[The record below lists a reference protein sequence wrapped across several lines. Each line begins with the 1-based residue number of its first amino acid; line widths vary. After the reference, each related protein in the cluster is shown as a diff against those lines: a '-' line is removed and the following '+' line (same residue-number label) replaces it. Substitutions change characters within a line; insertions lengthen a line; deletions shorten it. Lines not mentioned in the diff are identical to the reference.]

1 MTADYSK
8 ELTRD
13 LNIPKQFKKRDFK
26 RLAAGKS
33 SYNVKMVGRFGN
45 SNATAE
51 KMVIFNDINTLMR
64 FRRLTDLERLAAGCK
79 ELDRGMNWSDALM
92 GFFGTAAAVA
102 GILLLPGLGLALS
115 GVCFGAALGKGIL
128 GSASIERDCADVPFY
143 ELEVRL
149 NKTLGE
155 TNRKLDQQAE
165 ILKDISDNV
174 KKTLTEVENM
184 RVAMDRGFGNILNSL
199 EGQDVNEL
207 VSTINK
213 AYKSF
218 TFSESNRGNAPKDQ
232 YVNFIEQEIGD
243 NLLFNYVKLGG
254 KLYEALFSII
264 DKKYAVPKDI
274 NHQNAYNALTALSF
288 GTVTYSNIV
297 LSLLDQ
303 YTYVAEYYYQE
314 RDLIKFNKYLDRLI
328 FYFTTFKHIFT
339 TSNNGIVNDV
349 IKIMEEVQEKHDIK
363 NAKKELYNALVS
375 KTNNL
380 KSIKQNFHIMSLH
393 ILEETPTNEIDIIFN
408 TGGKVSKTNF
418 LDWERGVEVSYA
430 LQYEEDGKYSKIS
443 KWVTQEVLDI
453 ANPQISIRNSNR
465 KNRIIFRKFDNNPPE
480 VVRVISGSQLQF
492 RDLDR
497 DLYDLASKN
506 SYNDNSIMQNM
517 NKLLSLGASVSAVFE
532 SKRSVIHAAAAAGRV
547 NMLKRILEVDRKVL
561 NQKDSVGYTPLHIA
575 VENKRDDFVRELVKQ
590 GADVNAKTNE
600 HGVTP
605 LHLAVRFQ
613 SEKSVEYLLASDKI
627 KPNEVEKSGK
637 TALHIAVSDNSLS
650 NKIVEQFINSDKV
663 NVNAKDTLGLT
674 ALHIAVLL
682 NSIDNS
688 FSLMR
693 SKNCDIY
700 AKDKNDMAPIH
711 YAAMKGYN
719 GMFSGFIAFGID
731 NLNSPGS
738 DKKWTPLHFAA
749 YFEHDDLVD
758 GLMLWVGTKGK
769 ISADEPDVDLQTPLH
784 LAAQAG
790 LKQGIISLMLYGN
803 AKAYKKTAEGYTP
816 LAIAILNKQ
825 TEAVKQIASL
835 EGSYFQ
841 KLPNDTYT
849 RDIDTRSCELAKEKN
864 FMFDYLVEQGRCK
877 RNKFKKRSL
886 NVEPKTGEFREYSRH
901 FPQKHHTENGAKL
914 LADPDK
920 LNEDMKVKE
929 FKTRA
934 NVDVSGAL
942 LLLDLLIRKFTN
954 EKYAS
959 NWNFVNS
966 PYDATVQALEI
977 TEKLNNLLNEK
988 DLENLDS
995 FDAFSKIHK
1004 AIYTGNE
1011 SKLMDTLCSYINEFA
1026 SLKPEEVRGILNAVL
1041 PNEPHLTFSKNMID
1055 RKLVSLVEHSCFE
1068 KTFRI

>member
-1 MTADYSK
+1 MSFHYSK

-13 LNIPKQFKKRDFK
+13 LNIPKQFKKQNIK
-26 RLAAGKS
+26 RLASGKS
-33 SYNVKMVGRFGN
+33 SHNVKMAERFRR
-45 SNATAE
+45 SNTTVENMA
-51 KMVIFNDINTLMR
+51 IINDINMLMR
-64 FRRLTDLERLAAGCK
+64 FRRLTDLERLAAECK
-79 ELDRGMNWSDALM
+79 DLDRGMNWSDALM

-115 GVCFGAALGKGIL
+115 GFCFGAAVGKGML

-155 TNRKLDQQAE
+155 INRKLDKQTE

-174 KKTLTEVENM
+174 KKTLTEIENM
-184 RVAMDRGFGNILNSL
+184 RIAMDRGFENILDSI

-207 VSTINK
+207 VSTINT

-218 TFSESNRGNAPKDQ
+218 TFSENNRRDAPKDQ

-264 DKKYAVPKDI
+264 DKKYAIPKDI
-274 NHQNAYNALTALSF
+274 NHQNAYNALSALSF

-297 LSLLDQ
+297 FSLLDQ

-339 TSNNGIVNDV
+339 TANNGIVKEV
-349 IKIMEEVQEKHDIK
+349 IKIMEEVQQKHDIK
-363 NAKKELYNALVS
+363 NAKKELYNDILN
-375 KTNNL
+375 KTNHL
-380 KSIKQNFHIMSLH
+380 KSVKQNFGKMSLQ
-393 ILEETPTNEIDIIFN
+393 IIEETPTNDIDIIFN
-408 TGGKVSKTNF
+408 AGGKVSKTNF

-430 LQYEEDGKYSKIS
+430 LQFEEGGKYSKIS

-453 ANPQISIRNSNR
+453 ANPQISIRNSNQ
-465 KNRIIFRKFDNNPPE
+465 KNRIVFRKFDNNAPE
-480 VVRVISGSQLQF
+480 VVRIISGSQLQF

-506 SYNDNSIMQNM
+506 SYNDNSILSNM
-517 NKLLSLGASVSAVFE
+517 NKLLGLGASVSAVFE
-532 SKRSVIHAAAAAGRV
+532 NKRSVIHAAAAAGRV

-575 VENKRDDFVRELVKQ
+575 AENKRDDFVRELVKQ

-600 HGVTP
+600 YNVTP

-650 NKIVEQFINSDKV
+650 TKIVEQFINSNKVDV
-663 NVNAKDTLGLT
+663 NVKDTLGLT

-688 FSLMR
+688 FNLMR
-693 SKNCDIY
+693 RKDCDIY
-700 AKDKNDMAPIH
+700 AKDKNNMAPIH

-719 GMFSGFIAFGID
+719 GMFSGFISFGID

-738 DKKWTPLHFAA
+738 DKKWTPIHFAA
-749 YFEHDDLVD
+749 YFKHDDLVD
-758 GLMLWVGTKGK
+758 GLVLWKGAKEK
-769 ISADEPDVDLQTPLH
+769 ISADEPDVDQQTPLH

-790 LKQGIISLMLYGN
+790 LKQGVTTLMLSGN
-803 AKAYKKTAEGYTP
+803 AKAYKMTAEGYTP

-825 TEAVKQIASL
+825 SETVKDIVML
-835 EGSYFQ
+835 EGDYRQ
-841 KLPNDTYT
+841 KLPDGSHV
-849 RDIDTRSCELAKEKN
+849 RDVDSRSCELAKEKN
-864 FMFDYLVEQGRCK
+864 FMLDYLVEQGRCE
-877 RNKFKKRSL
+877 RYKFKKRNS
-886 NVEPKTGEFREYSRH
+886 NVEPKNEEFMEYSRH
-901 FPQKHHTENGAKL
+901 FPQKHHTETGAKR
-914 LADPDK
+914 LADRYK

-929 FKTRA
+929 FKTHA
-934 NVDVSGAL
+934 NVDVTGAL

-954 EKYAS
+954 EKYVS
-959 NWNFVNS
+959 NSEFVNS

-988 DLENLDS
+988 GSENLES
-995 FDAFSKIHK
+995 FDVFSKIRK
-1004 AIYTGNE
+1004 AIHSGNE
-1011 SKLMDTLCSYINEFA
+1011 SKFMDTLCSYMNEFA
-1026 SLKPEEVRGILNAVL
+1026 SLRPEEVRGILSLVL
-1041 PNEPHLTFSKNMID
+1041 PNEPQITFSKNPID
-1055 RKLVSLVEHSCFE
+1055 RKLQSYVEHYCFE
-1068 KTFRI
+1068 KTFRM

>member
-1 MTADYSK
+1 MTSDYSK
-8 ELTRD
+8 KLTRD
-13 LNIPKQFKKRDFK
+13 LNILKQFKKQDVK
-26 RLAAGKS
+26 RLAAEKS
-33 SYNVKMVGRFGN
+33 SHNVKMAERFGR
-45 SNATAE
+45 SNATVE
-51 KMVIFNDINTLMR
+51 NMVIFNDINTLMR
-64 FRRLTDLERLAAGCK
+64 FRRLTDLERLAAQCK
-79 ELDRGMNWSDALM
+79 DFDRRMNWADTLM

-143 ELEVRL
+143 ELEGRL

-155 TNRKLDQQAE
+155 INRKLDQQTE
-165 ILKDISDNV
+165 ILKDISDTV

-184 RVAMDRGFGNILNSL
+184 RIAMDRGFENILNSI

-218 TFSESNRGNAPKDQ
+218 TFSESNRGHAPKDQ

-264 DKKYAVPKDI
+264 DKKYAIPKDI

-297 LSLLDQ
+297 LSLLNQ

-314 RDLIKFNKYLDRLI
+314 RDLFKFNKYLDRLI

-339 TSNNGIVNDV
+339 IANNGIVNDV
-349 IKIMEEVQEKHDIK
+349 IKIMEEVQDKHNIK
-363 NAKKELYNALVS
+363 NAKKDLYSDIVR
-375 KTNNL
+375 KTNDL
-380 KSIKQNFHIMSLH
+380 KSIKQNFQIMSLQ
-393 ILEETPTNEIDIIFN
+393 IIEETPINEIDIIFN
-408 TGGKVSKTNF
+408 AGGKVSKTNF

-430 LQYEEDGKYSKIS
+430 LQYEEKGKYSKIS

-453 ANPQISIRNSNR
+453 ANPQISIRNSNP
-465 KNRIIFRKFDNNPPE
+465 KNRIVFRKFDNNPPE
-480 VVRVISGSQLQF
+480 VVRFISGSQLQF

-506 SYNDNSIMQNM
+506 SYNDNSILQNM

-547 NMLKRILEVDRKVL
+547 NMLKRILEVDRKII
-561 NQKDSVGYTPLHIA
+561 NQKDSLGYTPLHIA
-575 VENKRDDFVRELVKQ
+575 VENKRDDFVYELVQQ
-590 GADVNAKTNE
+590 GADVNTKTNE

-613 SEKSVEYLLASDKI
+613 SEKSVEYLLGSDTI

-650 NKIVEQFINSDKV
+650 TEIVQQFINSNKV

-682 NSIDNS
+682 NSIENA
-688 FSLMR
+688 FNLMR
-693 SKNCDIY
+693 KKGCDIY
-700 AKDKNDMAPIH
+700 AKDKNNMAPIH

-719 GMFSGFIAFGID
+719 GMFDGFVYFGVD
-731 NLNSPGS
+731 NINSPGS

-749 YFEHDDLVD
+749 YFKHDDLVD
-758 GLMLWVGTKGK
+758 GLVRWKGIKGK
-769 ISADEPDVDLQTPLH
+769 ISADEPDVDQQTPLH

-790 LKQGIISLMLYGN
+790 LKRGVTSLMLYGI

-825 TEAVKQIASL
+825 TEIVKEIVSI
-835 EGSYFQ
+835 EGDWIQ
-841 KLPNDTYT
+841 MLPDGKYT
-849 RDIDTRSCELAKEKN
+849 KDVDERSCELSKEKN
-864 FMFDYLVEQGRCK
+864 FMFDYLVEKGRCD
-877 RNKFKKRSL
+877 RNKFEKRSL
-886 NVEPKTGEFREYSRH
+886 NAEHKSEKFREYSRH
-901 FPQKHHTENGAKL
+901 FPQKHFTKNRAKL
-914 LADPDK
+914 LADPYK

-929 FKTRA
+929 FKTHS
-934 NVDVSGAL
+934 NVDVTGAL

-954 EKYAS
+954 EKYVS
-959 NWNFVNS
+959 NWKFVNS
-966 PYDATVQALEI
+966 PYDATAQALEI

-988 DLENLDS
+988 GSENLDS
-995 FDAFSKIHK
+995 FDVFSKIHK
-1004 AIYTGNE
+1004 AIHSGND
-1011 SKLMDTLCSYINEFA
+1011 SKFMNTLCSYINEFA
-1026 SLKPEEVRGILNAVL
+1026 SLRPEEVRGILNAVL
-1041 PNEPHLTFSKNMID
+1041 PNEPQIIFSKNMID
-1055 RKLVSLVEHSCFE
+1055 RKLVSSVEHSCFE